1 MKKNLFLTLFFFL
14 FFLCSCGTE
23 KEEMQAVLSLNNEEI
38 PLGTLYKVDATE
50 PSLCDEF
57 SYDGDSYV
65 ERNFDDMETLESE
78 TGIRFLKLP
87 EEYQTTEILYSLK
100 EGDAG
105 RVSAAY
111 VKEDGFGIYVHMMY
125 ASDYIA
131 DYTVEEM
138 EDFPLQYL
146 NQEQNYEYTLYE
158 QYTSDSLDAL
168 VTVIQNKITSENTE
182 TGDIS
187 ETENYIAY
195 FVKDDICYCISD
207 SDKVSDL
214 KETIEELSHTARQV
228 QAELKLEDASLLSF
242 EETENL
248 TETLLIQTGTFPA
261 ADMIQGSFCVYGSR
275 VYYEVNYYDMLIDQ
289 TGQIGNI
296 PFEEKYNTQIRV
308 YDTKTDSD
316 ELVYQYHED
325 GCLDISDI
333 IFDGTYLIW
342 EEVKDDRT
350 VYMLDPTTQTQPQ
363 KLDLESQAVNP
374 FTLCGNYDI
383 SLEKG
388 DGTSSITIQNIDNHE
403 KRTLSVKGA
412 VHRPAA
418 NEYLCIWTE
427 ESGDADILYV
437 YDFNEGKLSQIEF
450 SPGRLFSYALLEH
463 YVIANQ
469 RRESSY
475 GKEGIYCFDLE
486 EMTYEQLFSSE
497 DDAYTFLFT
506 FQGADHSVYFELADQ
521 TDKNKFAILSVK

>member
-38 PLGTLYKVDATE
+38 PLGTLYKVDAAE

-65 ERNFDDMETLESE
+65 GRNFDDMETLESE
-78 TGIRFLKLP
+78 TGIQFLKLP

-138 EDFPLQYL
+138 EDFSLQYL

-158 QYTSDSLDAL
+158 QYTSESLDAL

-214 KETIEELSHTARQV
+214 KETIEELSYTARQV
-228 QAELKLEDASLLSF
+228 QAELKLEDASLL
-242 EETENL
+242 
-248 TETLLIQTGTFPA
+248 
-261 ADMIQGSFCVYGSR
+261 
-275 VYYEVNYYDMLIDQ
+275 
-289 TGQIGNI
+289 

-316 ELVYQYHED
+316 KLVYQYHED
-325 GCLDISDI
+325 GCVDISDI

-388 DGTSSITIQNIDNHE
+388 DGMSSITIQNIDNHE

-412 VHRPAA
+412 MHRPVA

-450 SPGRLFSYALLEH
+450 SPGRLFSYALLDH

-486 EMTYEQLFSSE
+486 GMTYEQLFSSE

-506 FQGADHSVYFELADQ
+506 FQGVDHSVYFELADQ
-521 TDKNKFAILSVK
+521 TDKNKIAILSVK

>member
-1 MKKNLFLTLFFFL
+1 
-14 FFLCSCGTE
+14 
-23 KEEMQAVLSLNNEEI
+23 MQAVLSLNNEEI
-38 PLGTLYKVDATE
+38 PLGTLYKVDAAE

-65 ERNFDDMETLESE
+65 GRNFDDMETLESE

-158 QYTSDSLDAL
+158 QYTSESLDAL

-214 KETIEELSHTARQV
+214 KETIEELSYTARQV
-228 QAELKLEDASLLSF
+228 QAELKLEDASLL
-242 EETENL
+242 
-248 TETLLIQTGTFPA
+248 
-261 ADMIQGSFCVYGSR
+261 
-275 VYYEVNYYDMLIDQ
+275 
-289 TGQIGNI
+289 

-325 GCLDISDI
+325 GCVDISDI

-383 SLEKG
+383 SLEKS
-388 DGTSSITIQNIDNHE
+388 DGTSSITIQNTDSHE
-403 KRTLSVKGA
+403 KRTFSVKGT
-412 VHRPAA
+412 VNRPVA

-450 SPGRLFSYALLEH
+450 SPGRLFSYALLDH

-486 EMTYEQLFSSE
+486 GMTYEQLFSSE

-506 FQGADHSVYFELADQ
+506 FQGVDHSVYFELADQ
-521 TDKNKFAILSVK
+521 TDKNKIAILSVK

>member
-1 MKKNLFLTLFFFL
+1 
-14 FFLCSCGTE
+14 
-23 KEEMQAVLSLNNEEI
+23 
-38 PLGTLYKVDATE
+38 
-50 PSLCDEF
+50 
-57 SYDGDSYV
+57 
-65 ERNFDDMETLESE
+65 
-78 TGIRFLKLP
+78 
-87 EEYQTTEILYSLK
+87 
-100 EGDAG
+100 
-105 RVSAAY
+105 
-111 VKEDGFGIYVHMMY
+111 
-125 ASDYIA
+125 
-131 DYTVEEM
+131 M

-158 QYTSDSLDAL
+158 QYTSESLDAL

-214 KETIEELSHTARQV
+214 KETIEELSYTARQV

-242 EETENL
+242 EE
-248 TETLLIQTGTFPA
+248 
-261 ADMIQGSFCVYGSR
+261 
-275 VYYEVNYYDMLIDQ
+275 
-289 TGQIGNI
+289 
-296 PFEEKYNTQIRV
+296 KYNTQIRV
-308 YDTKTDSD
+308 YDIKTDSD

-325 GCLDISDI
+325 GCVDISDI

-412 VHRPAA
+412 VNRPVA

-450 SPGRLFSYALLEH
+450 SPGRLFSYALLDH

-497 DDAYTFLFT
+497 DDANTFLFT
-506 FQGADHSVYFELADQ
+506 FQGVDHSVYFELADQ
-521 TDKNKFAILSVK
+521 TDKNKIAILSVK

>member
-38 PLGTLYKVDATE
+38 PLGTLYKVDAAE

-65 ERNFDDMETLESE
+65 GRNFDDMETLESE
-78 TGIRFLKLP
+78 TGIQFLKLP

-105 RVSAAY
+105 RVSVAY

-125 ASDYIA
+125 ASDYVA

-146 NQEQNYEYTLYE
+146 NQEQNYEYVLYE
-158 QYTSDSLDAL
+158 QYTSESLDAL

-187 ETENYIAY
+187 EIENYMAY

-214 KETIEELSHTARQV
+214 KETIEKLSYTARQAR
-228 QAELKLEDASLLSF
+228 AELNLEDASLLS
-242 EETENL
+242 
-248 TETLLIQTGTFPA
+248 
-261 ADMIQGSFCVYGSR
+261 
-275 VYYEVNYYDMLIDQ
+275 
-289 TGQIGNI
+289 
-296 PFEEKYNTQIRV
+296 FEEKYNTQIRV

-325 GCLDISDI
+325 GCVDISNI

-350 VYMLDPTTQTQPQ
+350 VYMLDSATQTQPK

-388 DGTSSITIQNIDNHE
+388 DGTSSITIQNTDNHE

-412 VHRPAA
+412 VHRPVA

-437 YDFNEGKLSQIEF
+437 YNFNEGKLSQIEF
-450 SPGRLFSYALLEH
+450 SPGRLFSYALLDH

-486 EMTYEQLFSSE
+486 GMTYEQLFSSE
-497 DDAYTFLFT
+497 DDVYTFLFT
-506 FQGADHSVYFELADQ
+506 FQGVDHSVYFELADQ
-521 TDKNKFAILSVK
+521 TDKNKIAILSVK